1 MKDLIIVKQLPVIEE
16 KLMALKSEITEKV
29 ENAKALVCNEET
41 VKAVKDVRASLNKDF
56 KELEEQ
62 RKSVKNAVLA
72 PYEQFES
79 VYKEC
84 VTELFKSADMDLKN
98 KIDATESDLKAQKE
112 QEIKEYFE
120 EYKTAKNIDFIS
132 FEQAKINVT
141 LSASKKS
148 LREQAKNYI
157 DKIYSDLDVLSIQD
171 HKDEMLVEYKS
182 NGYDCNKAITTV
194 LNRIALIER
203 EKEIQEKQ
211 KAEAEQIQ
219 QNIEN
224 IQKAIEPEVAAPISA
239 PVVEAKEYVVNFKV
253 IATKEKLVELKKFL
267 NDGGYKYE

>member
-62 RKSVKNAVLA
+62 RKSVKNLVLA

-84 VTELFKSADMDLKN
+84 VTELFKSADVDLKN

-148 LREQAKNYI
+148 LKEQAKNYI
-157 DKIYSDLDVLSIQD
+157 DKIYSDLDVISIQD

-224 IQKAIEPEVAAPISA
+224 IQKAIEPEIAAPISA
-239 PVVEAKEYVVNFKV
+239 PVVEEKEYVVNFKV
-253 IATKEKLVELKKFL
+253 IATREKLIELKQFL
-267 NDGGYKYE
+267 NEKGYKYE